1 MSDAAAALSEQIM
14 ADARRQ
20 AEPILARA
28 AREAESI
35 LRAAREDAER
45 ERGQIVQRAE
55 EKAAGQRL
63 RVRART
69 ELEVANILRTARERT
84 LLLARERALEALRRQ
99 TAADDYREQLV
110 ALGLAGM
117 RQMTGSRFELLMRE
131 ADLAPHA
138 EEVAR
143 AIARHAAEQGRQV
156 EIAVAGETA
165 GTIGGIIVRSAD
177 GRQLCDQTFE
187 ARLDRLWAQLR
198 QEIAGELLE
207 GVE

>member
-1 MSDAAAALSEQIM
+1 MSDATAVLAEQIM

-20 AEPILARA
+20 AEPILAQA
-28 AREAESI
+28 GREAEGI
-35 LRAAREDAER
+35 LRTAREDAER
-45 ERGQIVQRAE
+45 ERAQVVQRAE

-69 ELEVANILRTARERT
+69 EPEVANILRTARERT

-99 TAADDYREQLV
+99 AASDDYREQLV
-110 ALGLAGM
+110 ALGLAAV
-117 RQMTGSRFELLMRE
+117 QEMTGERFELLMRQ

-138 EEVAR
+138 DEVAR
-143 AIARHAAEQGRQV
+143 TIARRAAEQGRQV
-156 EIAVAGETA
+156 EITVAGETA
-165 GTIGGIIVRSAD
+165 GTIGGIMVRSAD

-198 QEIAGELLE
+198 QEIAVELLQ
-207 GVE
+207 